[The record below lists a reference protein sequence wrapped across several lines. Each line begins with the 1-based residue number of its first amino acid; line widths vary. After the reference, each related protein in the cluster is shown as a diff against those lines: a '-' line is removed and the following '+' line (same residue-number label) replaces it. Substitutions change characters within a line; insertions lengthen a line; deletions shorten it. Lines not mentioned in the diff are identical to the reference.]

1 MFIIRW
7 FLGRI
12 ILLVDFFTRPKLP
25 ELTLKQQ
32 AFIAQKTEN
41 IELYQLNACPFC
53 VKVRRAMRRRG
64 IELPLRN
71 INDNNGQYREQ
82 LVAGGGRP
90 MVPCLRI
97 EKSKGQV
104 EWLYESKDIVKYLDN
119 LLSVTK

>member
-7 FLGRI
+7 FIGRI
-12 ILLVDFFTRPKLP
+12 ILLIDFFTRPKRP
-25 ELTLKQQ
+25 SLTLKQQ
-32 AFIAQKTEN
+32 AYIAQQTEN

-53 VKVRRAMRRRG
+53 VKVRRAMRRKG

-71 INDNNGQYREQ
+71 INDNNGAFKAQ
-82 LVAGGGRP
+82 LTAGGGYS

-104 EWLYESKDIVKYLDN
+104 EWLYESKEIINYLDN
-119 LLSVTK
+119 LISVTK